1 MLYLSSFQETR
12 TSKTLPLPRP
22 QIYDFELEPS
32 QYYKRNKKSPEGILW
47 PSPKL
52 EGTLLDMSS
61 PPRMRSAFSASAH
74 KSKEVHLRASDP
86 KLEEISTDV
95 SAKKKK
101 KKKNTSFTLLSTTK
115 NIILRGNNPPWT
127 VDIITV
133 LLTRA
138 YALFDLQLY
147 FYKGAF
153 LLSTQ
158 DFKIIKTK

>member
-1 MLYLSSFQETR
+1 
-12 TSKTLPLPRP
+12 
-22 QIYDFELEPS
+22 
-32 QYYKRNKKSPEGILW
+32 
-47 PSPKL
+47 
-52 EGTLLDMSS
+52 
-61 PPRMRSAFSASAH
+61 MRSAFSASAH

-101 KKKNTSFTLLSTTK
+101 KQNTSFTLLSTTK
-115 NIILRGNNPPWT
+115 NIILRGNNPTWT

-138 YALFDLQLY
+138 FALFDLQLY